1 MKEIVLPRHSTLPQ
15 VYSRMF
21 DAVVTDLGGHMMT
34 GDATG
39 SPLDFIGVLDIFGF
53 ESFARNDLEQLLINF
68 ANESLQATFNRAV
81 LVAEQELYVA
91 EGISTDLEKIEV
103 DESTSMCVALISSR
117 KGDSIFRVLDEFS
130 KMAKSASDDDKQAKG
145 DGRQVSEIEKRFCR
159 DLHYKLKK
167 ANRFVTPPKKDI
179 LDTFIVAYRQ
189 SGVAVMMCSIVNLL
203 LSAT

>member
-1 MKEIVLPRHSTLPQ
+1 
-15 VYSRMF
+15 MF
-21 DAVVTDLGGHMMT
+21 DAVVADLGEHMMT

-39 SPLDFIGVLDIFGF
+39 CALDFIGVLDIFGF

-91 EGISTDLEKIEV
+91 EGISTDLEKVEV
-103 DESTSMCVALISSR
+103 DEATSMCVALISSR
-117 KGDSIFRVLDEFS
+117 KCDSIFRILDEFS

-145 DGRQVSEIEKRFCR
+145 DGRQASEIEKRFCR

-167 ANRFVTPPKKDI
+167 TDRFVPPPKKDI
-179 LDTFIVAYRQ
+179 LDTFIVAYQ
-189 SGVAVMMCSIVNLL
+189 ENGVV
-203 LSAT
+203 LSLC